1 MSDRIFGG
9 VCVVLAAAYV
19 YFALQVQTAFI
30 SDPLGPKAFPVII
43 GVILA
48 IGGTYAIARP
58 DADPS
63 WPGLGR
69 LLEIGF
75 AIAVMV
81 AYTYALPTVGFVVST
96 TAAAGLLSWR
106 LGATPLRAVIAGVS
120 IAVGIFVVFRLILK
134 LSLAVGPWGF

>member
-1 MSDRIFGG
+1 LSDRIFGG

-48 IGGTYAIARP
+48 IGGIYAIARP

-63 WPGLGR
+63 WPGLGGCSR
-69 LLEIGF
+69 S
-75 AIAVMV
+75 AS
-81 AYTYALPTVGFVVST
+81 PS
-96 TAAAGLLSWR
+96 
-106 LGATPLRAVIAGVS
+106 P
-120 IAVGIFVVFRLILK
+120 
-134 LSLAVGPWGF
+134 